1 MVAPAARQL
10 LPAERSGCSLDYS
23 TPHSIGEAIMTKDA
37 KDSPAWLMAFFTGF
51 SAVLVIGVLVYAIV
65 GG

>member
-1 MVAPAARQL
+1 MN
-10 LPAERSGCSLDYS
+10 
-23 TPHSIGEAIMTKDA
+23 DA

-51 SAVLVIGVLVYAIV
+51 SAVLVIGVLVYTIV